1 MSSQSVS
8 EGTFFQAKRL
18 SRCLS
23 LSSVFGAGSLYFVSS
38 KIIQIVSRGVTSRE
52 FAGRSSFAIKFP
64 NPSGTMSACAPPFS
78 LQGFRG
84 SYIIGH
90 ISSYRCA
97 RNFEIVKLNFFYL
110 SVLQNYYAYTY
121 SFFDNISHTFKQKN
135 GHSLLGLSSKVLFF
149 DHLFTSIVQTCS
161 IVQQFL

>member
-38 KIIQIVSRGVTSRE
+38 KIIQIVSRGVCL
-52 FAGRSSFAIKFP
+52 
-64 NPSGTMSACAPPFS
+64 SACAPPFS
-78 LQGFRG
+78 LQGFPG

-135 GHSLLGLSSKVLFF
+135 SHSLLGLSSKVLFF

>member
-23 LSSVFGAGSLYFVSS
+23 LSSVFGAGSLYVVSS

-64 NPSGTMSACAPPFS
+64 NPFDNMSACAPPLS
-78 LQGFRG
+78 LQGFPTFA
-84 SYIIGH
+84 GH
-90 ISSYRCA
+90 ISSYRFA
-97 RNFEIVKLNFFYL
+97 RNFEIVKIIFCYL
-110 SVLQNYYAYTY
+110 SPL
-121 SFFDNISHTFKQKN
+121 
-135 GHSLLGLSSKVLFF
+135 
-149 DHLFTSIVQTCS
+149 
-161 IVQQFL
+161 

>member
-8 EGTFFQAKRL
+8 EGTFFQANRL

-23 LSSVFGAGSLYFVSS
+23 LSSVFGAGSLYVVSS
-38 KIIQIVSRGVTSRE
+38 KIIQIVSRAVTSRE

-78 LQGFRG
+78 PQGFPA

-110 SVLQNYYAYTY
+110 SVL
-121 SFFDNISHTFKQKN
+121 
-135 GHSLLGLSSKVLFF
+135 
-149 DHLFTSIVQTCS
+149 
-161 IVQQFL
+161 

>member
-23 LSSVFGAGSLYFVSS
+23 LSSVFGAGSLYVVSS

-64 NPSGTMSACAPPFS
+64 NPSGTMSACAPLFS
-78 LQGFRG
+78 LQGFPVFV
-84 SYIIGH
+84 GH

-97 RNFEIVKLNFFYL
+97 RNFEIVKLNFFYV
-110 SVLQNYYAYTY
+110 SVL
-121 SFFDNISHTFKQKN
+121 
-135 GHSLLGLSSKVLFF
+135 
-149 DHLFTSIVQTCS
+149 
-161 IVQQFL
+161 